1 MRKFIIHIFKRH
13 DWEIVDK
20 SYGQLSLSD
29 MTDRDNNLNAG
40 VFGLARI
47 KNNEIIQ
54 LVDPFP
60 VNKND
65 MEVLK
70 KDARLQEY
78 VEFECY
84 VVTQADKRPFKV
96 KERFQ
101 GRLWEGFEYVNKHFG
116 L

>member
-47 KNNEIIQ
+47 K
-54 LVDPFP
+54 
-60 VNKND
+60 K
-65 MEVLK
+65 
-70 KDARLQEY
+70 
-78 VEFECY
+78 
-84 VVTQADKRPFKV
+84 
-96 KERFQ
+96 
-101 GRLWEGFEYVNKHFG
+101 
-116 L
+116 